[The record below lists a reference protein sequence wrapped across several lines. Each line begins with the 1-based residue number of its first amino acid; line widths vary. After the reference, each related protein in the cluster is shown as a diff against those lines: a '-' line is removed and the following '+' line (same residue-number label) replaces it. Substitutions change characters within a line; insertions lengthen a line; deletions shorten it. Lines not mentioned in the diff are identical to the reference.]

1 MDERVLSA
9 LAHFQEQLQEMSARF
24 QELKD
29 ITYDLYKEKE
39 ELREENRQLRK
50 LVFKGQKEGVE
61 VRKGEGYSNLINLY
75 DKGYHVCHL
84 SYGEPRRRDCLFCQ
98 QLLEN
103 NFKGSD
109 NEGGSLSN
117 SG

>member
-1 MDERVLSA
+1 MDEKILSA

-24 QELKD
+24 QHLKD

-39 ELREENRQLRK
+39 ELQEENRRLRK
-50 LVFKGQKEGVE
+50 LIFRGEEEGVE
-61 VRKGEGYSNLINLY
+61 VRKGEGYSNLIHLY
-75 DKGYHVCHL
+75 DEGYHVCHL
-84 SYGEPRRRDCLFCQ
+84 SYGEPRRGDCLFCQ

-103 NFKGSD
+103 NFRESED
-109 NEGGSLSN
+109 GGNSLSD